1 MENNCCDCEHTY
13 SDDICECE
21 LFNKYE
27 ETIKLCKLDYELFP
41 DDNGHLLIA
50 IEALEKQ
57 IPKKAEYH
65 HKVDGECA
73 LVICPN
79 CDNRV
84 IVTKF
89 AFPLDRY
96 CKECGQHYVVD
107 IANWEVEE

>member
-27 ETIKLCKLDYELFP
+27 EAIKDIKLAIQPICGGISLET
-41 DDNGHLLIA
+41 A

-65 HKVDGECA
+65 HKADGECA
-73 LVICPN
+73 LTICPN
-79 CDNRV
+79 CKNRV
-84 IVTKF
+84 TVTRV